1 MRLFSLALFAL
12 LVSCAPA
19 RLDRSGLAN
28 ANVITAFLPD
38 KGEGAKYPV
47 GQQVRFDFAFNR
59 AGYATLISY
68 GPTGN
73 TAPLESNVLLGS
85 GKHVFPRSDDRQGNA
100 QAAYVVGTPVG
111 TNRVI
116 LVFSSAP
123 LKNIPRGKL
132 DERQLEDAIRA
143 SVTVQNSQ
151 IVDVAETSI
160 EVTP

>member
-1 MRLFSLALFAL
+1 MRFLCLAFFAL

-19 RLDRSGLAN
+19 RLDRSSLSN
-28 ANVITAFLPD
+28 ANVIVAFAPD

-47 GQQVRFDFAFNR
+47 GQQVRFDFALNR

-73 TAPLESNVLLGS
+73 TTPLESNVLLGS
-85 GKHVFPRSDDRQGNA
+85 GKHIFPRADDRQGSA
-100 QAAYVVGTPVG
+100 QAAYLVGAPTG
-111 TNRVI
+111 NNRVI

-132 DERQLEDAIRA
+132 DERQLETAIRA
-143 SVTVQNSQ
+143 TVTLENSQ
-151 IVDVAETSI
+151 IVDVAETAI